1 MSELPE
7 LPPAPRRVRPLMQG
21 GLEAAIAS
29 GRRRRQRV
37 MAATGGAGAAL
48 ILVVATVLV
57 QPSDARPDSLQF
69 AETPTPAPT
78 VVVTE
83 LEPTPGPDVPDA
95 PPLDGAA
102 PAGSPGG
109 VGPAPGAQPAP
120 GAAGAPEAGRR
131 GGGATRADAPAAES
145 QPVPPA
151 ARPAFVEDTD
161 EDAEGAAAC
170 ASAGMAADAAGGGA
184 SCTYSSGG
192 PTPEIVRRGELAQIV
207 LGYCTSS
214 NDIGDHIFYF
224 NGGQEKDVVVVDEN
238 DEREEVFRF
247 SSTVRYVQGAHEQR
261 LRPGKCIQWTGRW
274 NLLTTSG
281 KAVTPGTYRVTM
293 RVRADRE
300 VYQNGPAVETPLDT
314 TVSARFTVVD

>member
-7 LPPAPRRVRPLMQG
+7 LPPAPRRTRPLIQG
-21 GLEAAIAS
+21 GLEAAMTS
-29 GRRRRQRV
+29 GRRRRQRA

-48 ILVVATVLV
+48 VLVIAAALV
-57 QPSDARPDSLQF
+57 QPGGQRPDSLQV
-69 AETPTPAPT
+69 ARTPTPLPT
-78 VVVTE
+78 VLVTE
-83 LEPTPGPDVPDA
+83 LEPTPGPDVPQPAA
-95 PPLDGAA
+95 PGEATAGSAGGAA
-102 PAGSPGG
+102 PAPGSKPGPG
-109 VGPAPGAQPAP
+109 LLPAPRPSSQTGGLSPRGDDRP
-120 GAAGAPEAGRR
+120 GD
-131 GGGATRADAPAAES
+131 ATPDTA
-145 QPVPPA
+145 A

-161 EDAEGAAAC
+161 EDAEGSAGC
-170 ASAGMAADAAGGGA
+170 APTGMAADAAGAGS

-192 PTPEIVRRGELAQIV
+192 PTPEVVRRGDQAQV
-207 LGYCTSS
+207 TLGFCTSS

-274 NLLTTSG
+274 NLVTTDG
-281 KAVTPGTYRVTM
+281 RPVPPGTYRATM

-300 VYQNGPAVETPLDT
+300 VYENGPAVETPLDT